1 MRYVTHSTN
10 RSMTDVKTRRCVRR
24 PSCHSERKKKTSDTG
39 MLHYHQE
46 DNIPE
51 WTRKSLADTKP
62 RRQRKLAFEK
72 SMLHHQ
78 FQRLRGI
85 GKKHIIM

>member
-46 DNIPE
+46 LLKQPFM
-51 WTRKSLADTKP
+51 A
-62 RRQRKLAFEK
+62 Q
-72 SMLHHQ
+72 
-78 FQRLRGI
+78 LREEGR
-85 GKKHIIM
+85 